1 MHPVLVADI
10 ERKVDPLNQGHI
22 AAERAGLG
30 IVDIHVGGVP
40 ASDEV
45 RPLQLISML

>member
-22 AAERAGLG
+22 AADG
-30 IVDIHVGGVP
+30 VDIVEEFRVVWGTPWALTEGKDL
-40 ASDEV
+40 A
-45 RPLQLISML
+45 